1 MTSIPRAILPSQYL
15 LFHPLE
21 MPYIGAIGRG
31 GSPSGVRVGLRSLLR
46 ASAGPT
52 HDLAR
57 TPAFGS
63 SGVSFHILGSLSPSL
78 KILGII
84 PKKQTYQRAY
94 RGYT

>member
-1 MTSIPRAILPSQYL
+1 MPRPIFPSQYL

-57 TPAFGS
+57 NSCLWFFG
-63 SGVSFHILGSLSPSL
+63 
-78 KILGII
+78 GII
-84 PKKQTYQRAY
+84 SYPREP
-94 RGYT
+94 